1 MSGELVEELGLQSLW
16 GRLKAK
22 QKTTEPD
29 VACGLTAR
37 NGTPS
42 LLFLSKL
49 LRKIQVSDGS
59 TSKQCILCEGRTEL
73 DTRTVESTVCNGQVI
88 NPV

>member
-1 MSGELVEELGLQSLW
+1 MMEELGLQSLW

-29 VACGLTAR
+29 VACGLTAK

-42 LLFLSKL
+42 FLFLSKL
-49 LRKIQVSDGS
+49 LRKIQISDGN
-59 TSKQCILCEGRTEL
+59 TPKQCILCEGRLEL
-73 DTRTVESTVCNGQVI
+73 DTRIVESTICNGQII